1 MTVPNL
7 GPTLLFVGLMT
18 MLGNF
23 QLFSEPY
30 VMTQGGP
37 LKATTTIVMLM
48 YEEGFRWWRMGMA
61 AAIAFILFVIMLLGT
76 AIQLRLQRERP

>member
-1 MTVPNL
+1 
-7 GPTLLFVGLMT
+7 MT

-37 LKATTTIVMLM
+37 LRATTTVVLLM

-61 AAIAFILFVIMLLGT
+61 AAIAFVLFVIMLVGTLG
-76 AIQLRLQRERP
+76 QMRLARERR